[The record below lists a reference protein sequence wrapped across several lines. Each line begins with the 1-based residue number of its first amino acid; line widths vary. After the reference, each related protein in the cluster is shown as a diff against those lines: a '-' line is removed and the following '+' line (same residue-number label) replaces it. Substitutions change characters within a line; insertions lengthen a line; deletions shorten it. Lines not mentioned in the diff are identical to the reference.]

1 MSMQNKTANPNDA
14 TDVELPMSAPSLLEH
29 PALKPLHPYWRS
41 FTPKAATVVLTGKN
55 RTLEKTTTETFA
67 AEVLKKVFELDT
79 ALAGLRIAKKFIL
92 NAVPDLGLSEFRY
105 HYENFLS
112 RATGIND
119 RSHRLVGASF
129 KLGVKNFEKPG
140 GNSYVQKKL
149 EVRAPEVHA
158 ALTAIEHVV
167 SSYKNQRNDTIHSNA
182 FSCEVLSSLY
192 LIQEFD
198 PEQWK
203 TTDVREIKQAYFSIN
218 GNEIGQVID
227 DLTGP
232 LDTLLNSL
240 SLTYVNAIQA
250 SPQLNRQRKTHA
262 PPHR

>member
-1 MSMQNKTANPNDA
+1 MSIPNKPTNQNDA

-41 FTPKAATVVLTGKN
+41 FTSKAATVVLTGKN
-55 RTLEKTTTETFA
+55 RTLEETTTETFA
-67 AEVLKKVFELDT
+67 AEVLKRVFELDT

-119 RSHRLVGASF
+119 RSHRLVGVSF
-129 KLGVKNFEKPG
+129 RLKTKRFEATG
-140 GNSYVQKKL
+140 GNKFVKD
-149 EVRAPEVHA
+149 EIENDAPEIHA

-182 FSCEVLSSLY
+182 FSCEVLSRLY

-203 TTDVREIKQAYFSIN
+203 TTEVREIKQAYFSIN

-240 SLTYVNAIQA
+240 NLTYVNAIQG
-250 SPQLNRQRKTHA
+250 SPQLNRQRKNYA